1 MSKSHVSLTRNFRCA
16 NMFFKLGV
24 VANSYIVLI
33 YDEAKRRFQR
43 ICGEGSDCM
52 NIKRKLLFAFMIM
65 IMFPCAMLAAV
76 SALMMNYQ
84 AHAVEEIYDIE
95 TDTFQVLLSNPM
107 QILNKLTRETY
118 NDLVTLAQ
126 QNPDELLNPEYTKN
140 INALLEKN
148 YSFLLVRKG
157 EEIVFCGND
166 AIYTK
171 IKRGIPDYGA
181 YNTEIDGGLYVSG
194 QIPYLLKQ
202 YDFLFSDKSAGSVF
216 IITNVNIT
224 IPQLKTTLIQGI
236 ISIFTTLVVT
246 ACILL
251 VWLYQSIAK
260 PITVLKQATNEVKN
274 GNLDFKLEGTPT
286 DEIGEL
292 CQDFDEMREH
302 LKEQIDVRIQYEQDL
317 RELISNIS
325 HDLKTPL
332 TAIQGYA
339 EGLLDGVANTKEK
352 QEKYLRTIYTKASDM
367 TTLVEELSYY
377 TKIDANTIPYHFEQV
392 ELVSYFEEY
401 LEKLGLDLEGK
412 NCTLQFQSKLKEG
425 QQVWLDK
432 EQIKRVVGNIIGNAL
447 KYQDKEEGRIDII
460 LHDVETMVEVEI
472 RDNGSGIAKE
482 ALPYI
487 FERFYC
493 ADVSRSSKKGGTGL
507 GLAIVKK
514 VVVEH
519 GGTVRASSID
529 KEGTC
534 IYFTLKKVTA

>member
-1 MSKSHVSLTRNFRCA
+1 MMYLQIKIR
-16 NMFFKLGV
+16 K
-24 VANSYIVLI
+24 
-33 YDEAKRRFQR
+33 E
-43 ICGEGSDCM
+43 ICKERSDFVD
-52 NIKRKLLFAFMIM
+52 IKRKLLFVFMIM

-76 SALMMNYQ
+76 TVLIINYQ

-95 TDTFQVLLSNPM
+95 TDTFQVLISSPM
-107 QILNKLTRETY
+107 QILNKLTREHY
-118 NDLVTLAQ
+118 NDLITLAQ
-126 QNPDELLNPEYTKN
+126 SNPDKLLNEECTQKINESLQTK
-140 INALLEKN
+140 

-157 EEIVFCGND
+157 EEIIFCGND
-166 AIYTK
+166 AIYEK
-171 IKRGIPDYGA
+171 IKHNIPNYGA
-181 YNTEIDGGLYVSG
+181 YNTEIDGGLYVAG
-194 QIPYLLKQ
+194 KNPFLLKQ
-202 YDFLFSDKSAGSVF
+202 YNFLYSDNSTGSVL
-216 IITNVNIT
+216 IITKMNIT
-224 IPQLKTTLIQGI
+224 IPPLKNTVIQGI
-236 ISIFTTLVVT
+236 ISIFITLVVT

-260 PITVLKQATNEVKN
+260 PITVLKCATKEVKN
-274 GNLDFKLEGTPT
+274 GNLNFKLEGTPN

-367 TTLVEELSYY
+367 ATLVEELSYY

-401 LEKLGLDLEGK
+401 LEKLSLDLEGK
-412 NCTLQFQSKLKEG
+412 NCNLQFQSELQEG
-425 QQVWLDK
+425 QRVWLDK
-432 EQIKRVVGNIIGNAL
+432 EQIKRVVNNIIGNAL
-447 KYQDKEEGRIDII
+447 KYQDKEEGKIEII
-460 LHDVETMVEVEI
+460 LHDAKTMVQIEI
-472 RDNGSGIAKE
+472 KDNGSGITEE

-493 ADVSRSSKKGGTGL
+493 ADVSRNSKKGGTGL

-519 GGTVRASSID
+519 GGTVWAQSTY

-534 IYFTLKKVTA
+534 IYFTLKKAYK